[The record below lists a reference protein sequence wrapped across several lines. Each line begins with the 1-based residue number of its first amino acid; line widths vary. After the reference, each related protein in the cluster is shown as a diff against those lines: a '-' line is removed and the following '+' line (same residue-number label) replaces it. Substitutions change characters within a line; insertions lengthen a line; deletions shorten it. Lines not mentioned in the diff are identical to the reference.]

1 MSKQVVVTGIRATG
15 RMHLGNYLGV
25 LRRLGELS
33 RDPDK
38 QCFFFVADLHT
49 LTTLK
54 ESADIRR
61 HAPEIVRDIIAAG
74 VDMERSVIY
83 VQSDVPS
90 VTELTW
96 MLACITPD
104 GELGSL
110 PTFKDKAKKHSDDV
124 NAGLRFYPVLMAAD
138 ILGPRANLVPVGSD
152 QKPHLEITQQIAR
165 RFNRIYETDLF
176 PFPDAMEH
184 AMISVPGLVAQN
196 EREGFDKMGKSEDE
210 DITLYLSDSAD
221 AMWSKLAKAPTD
233 PARQKRSDP
242 GNPDKCAIYKLHE
255 VISSGPTIAEVRA
268 GCQTAGIGCLD
279 CKRKLA
285 GHITE
290 TLADFRERRAD
301 LANRPQIVR
310 DVTQAGKAVAGGVFK
325 DTIARARDLMG
336 IGPIS

>member
-61 HAPEIVRDIIAAG
+61 HAPEMVRDIIAAG

-138 ILGPRANLVPVGSD
+138 ILGPRANLVPAGED
-152 QKPHLEITQQIAR
+152 QRPHLELARQLAR
-165 RFNRIYETDLF
+165 RVNRLSGKFF
-176 PFPDAMEH
+176 PVPDAM
-184 AMISVPGLVAQN
+184 
-196 EREGFDKMGKSEDE
+196 
-210 DITLYLSDSAD
+210 
-221 AMWSKLAKAPTD
+221 
-233 PARQKRSDP
+233 
-242 GNPDKCAIYKLHE
+242 
-255 VISSGPTIAEVRA
+255 
-268 GCQTAGIGCLD
+268 
-279 CKRKLA
+279 
-285 GHITE
+285 
-290 TLADFRERRAD
+290 
-301 LANRPQIVR
+301 
-310 DVTQAGKAVAGGVFK
+310 
-325 DTIARARDLMG
+325 
-336 IGPIS
+336 